1 MAESFLHR
9 RRLWHE
15 IPVAEV
21 PPPRQEYNVQRRGA
35 RVRARTGAAAKL
47 QFWDVILCDISR
59 SGVLLEH
66 SQRVQVGELYRLGFE
81 ADGLDRKVTARAV
94 RSFVSHC
101 VPVPGGEQQIVFRT
115 GMEFT
120 DVTEDTAKWISA
132 YIDRQRASDS
142 GP

>member
-1 MAESFLHR
+1 MNESFFHGTRPLP
-9 RRLWHE
+9 E
-15 IPVAEV
+15 IPVTEV

-35 RVRARTGAAAKL
+35 RVRVRPGAAAKL
-47 QFWDVILCDISR
+47 QFWDVTLRNISR

-66 SQRVQVGELYRLGFE
+66 SQRVQVGELYRLAFQV
-81 ADGLDRKVTARAV
+81 DGLHLKVTAWAV
-94 RSFVSHC
+94 RSFVSHF

-120 DVTEDTAKWISA
+120 DVTEDTAKRISA
-132 YIDRQRASDS
+132 YIDRQRASDY